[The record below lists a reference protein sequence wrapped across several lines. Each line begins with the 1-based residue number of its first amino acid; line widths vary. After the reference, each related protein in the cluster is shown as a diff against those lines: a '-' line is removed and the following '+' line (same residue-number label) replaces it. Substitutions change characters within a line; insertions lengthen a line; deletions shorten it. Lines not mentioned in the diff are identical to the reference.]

1 MIDAIVFIL
10 SANNTLEESRFNI
23 DFNVNLGHKI
33 WVTDNVAYHVIGTSE
48 LRVNFHSHRNQASWN
63 GVHQVVLIC
72 LETANLAADFFPAS
86 LTC

>member
-33 WVTDNVAYHVIGTSE
+33 WVTDNVADHVIGTSE
-48 LRVNFHSHRNQASWN
+48 LRVDFHTHSDQPTWD
-63 GVHQVVLIC
+63 GKHQVVLIC
-72 LETANLAADFFPAS
+72 L
-86 LTC
+86 